1 MRLWLVI
8 AKDFLRV
15 GEVEVAMI
23 DWEGRGGGFLSSY
36 LFKVK
41 LSLAGKKEMLD
52 VLRLCFGD
60 VKSSSWSWRL

>member
-1 MRLWLVI
+1 
-8 AKDFLRV
+8 
-15 GEVEVAMI
+15 MI